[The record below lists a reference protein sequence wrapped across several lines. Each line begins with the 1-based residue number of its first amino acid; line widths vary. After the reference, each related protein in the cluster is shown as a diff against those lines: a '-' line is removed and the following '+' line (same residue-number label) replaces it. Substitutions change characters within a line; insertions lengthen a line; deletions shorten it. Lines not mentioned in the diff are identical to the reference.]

1 MRTASAWCMGLLVS
15 GGLSAQTQAAMKGIP
30 KFELAVACI
39 KKYEGLHNHRHYPY
53 YGYGHKRLP
62 GEKLSYRMTEREA
75 DALLRKDLRKLCA
88 TFRCLGKDSLLVAT
102 LAYNV
107 GIGTLLGNGKR
118 KRSRLIAKLKAGDRR
133 IYAEYISFRK
143 WKGRVVR
150 SIERRRKME
159 FLLLYEP

>member
-1 MRTASAWCMGLLVS
+1 MALLVS

-39 KKYEGLHNHRHYPY
+39 KKYERLHNHRHYPY

-62 GEKLSYRMTEREA
+62 GEKLSYGMTEREA
-75 DALLRKDLRKLCA
+75 DALLRKDLRKLCT
-88 TFRCLGKDSLLVAT
+88 TFRCFGKDSLLVAT

-118 KRSRLIAKLKAGDRR
+118 KQSRLIAKLKAGNRR
-133 IYAEYISFRK
+133 IYSEYISFRK
-143 WKGRVVR
+143 WNGRVVR

>member
-1 MRTASAWCMGLLVS
+1 MALLVS

-39 KKYEGLHNHRHYPY
+39 KKYEGLHDHRHYPY

-62 GEKLSYRMTEREA
+62 GEKLSYSMTEREA
-75 DALLRKDLRKLCA
+75 DALLRKDLRRLCA

-107 GIGTLLGNGKR
+107 GVGTLLGNGKR
-118 KRSRLIAKLKAGDRR
+118 KQSRLIAKLKAGDRR
-133 IYAEYISFRK
+133 IYSEYISSANGK
-143 WKGRVVR
+143 AG
-150 SIERRRKME
+150 SSA
-159 FLLLYEP
+159 P

>member
-1 MRTASAWCMGLLVS
+1 MALLVS
-15 GGLSAQTQAAMKGIP
+15 GGLSAQTQAALKDIP

-39 KKYEGLHNHRHYPY
+39 KKYEGLHGRKHYPY

-62 GEKLSYRMTEREA
+62 GEKLSYGMTEREA

-88 TFRCLGKDSLLVAT
+88 MFRYLGKDSLLVAT

-107 GIGTLLGNGKR
+107 GIGTLLGNGRR
-118 KRSRLIAKLKAGDRR
+118 KQSRLIAKLKAGNRR
-133 IYAEYISFRK
+133 IYTDYISFRK
-143 WKGRVVR
+143 WNGRVVR

>member
-1 MRTASAWCMGLLVS
+1 MALLVS
-15 GGLSAQTQAAMKGIP
+15 GGLSAQTQASLKCIP

-39 KKYEGLHNHRHYPY
+39 KKYETLHDRKHYPY

-62 GEKLSYRMTEREA
+62 GEKLSYNMTEKEA

-88 TFRCLGKDSLLVAT
+88 TFRYLGKDSLLVAT

-107 GIGTLLGNGKR
+107 GIDALLGNGKR
-118 KRSRLIAKLKAGDRR
+118 KQSRLIAKLKAGNRR
-133 IYAEYISFRK
+133 IYTDYISFRK
-143 WKGRVVR
+143 WNGRVVR